1 MKEPMPTKKELA
13 NQTRELEEQVVRIKN
28 RLNGV
33 VFKKTKHGYRLDQLS
48 DNTELLNRRMGEL
61 EQQLT
66 QLGKSQQRLA
76 SMRLQH
82 EQTGD
87 ELKNPD
93 KEPKGKKRFRLKL
106 GRLNSSIS
114 DLWQAQQQLDGDLS
128 DIQLKLDQLGGLPD
142 DLKLETDGLQSHVRG
157 LEESSS
163 RLAVKLQEQETRTR
177 ALEGLLAELTLAQER
192 LAGESKAQ
200 AENISQQLSQA
211 IAPLTDRVQ
220 QLADL
225 TAEDQGRHKEVDRRL
240 QQLAN
245 RVGDLGGHLHQ
256 LNEDF
261 TDQRQRYNQLTLET
275 DPWLQ
280 QYREGIS
287 EQLELLSSR
296 ISSVKT
302 HADSQEQATDQQR
315 DDIEPRIKHL
325 EHKLGGI
332 ETELS
337 ELSEA
342 GERLQESFRS
352 LGGLELDLTSQLD
365 ELRQQLE
372 TTVQSE
378 EAAEQTVQHET
389 TELDDARAQAQPI
402 PQFQENHRQQVD
414 GQLDRIEELIRSE
427 QERVS
432 QLEDNFSQAQDKSE
446 RYRRELEQSQRL
458 QLALEERLDGLSA
471 QLAGLSEQ
479 GNTLTASMETQT
491 GAQQALAEKGEEL
504 AKVQGALADRIDEQA
519 REQRTLTEE
528 VEQQRQEQRGLS
540 ERIEAHAQAQQAL
553 ADRVSEQATQQ
564 SVLLQE
570 TESINALLARLELSD
585 QESGSQISSI
595 ETQQRALQQQ
605 IEQEK
610 PRIDAHDQRLQL
622 LASNFEALDA
632 NGDELQLQID
642 KNQTTGRTHRNA
654 LIGLLL
660 FMLLG
665 GIALYLL
672 NSAQI
677 NQSEER
683 VTQKLV
689 TTDPGDITRDDLSER
704 MKALEAELTH
714 NRERLTEAA
723 AGVAEPVLLER
734 LNHTEQQLERLAAA
748 LSSFEVDRQQER
760 ESEVGTLP
768 AMAAEL
774 RQMQLE
780 IERINGTLAQLS
792 QSQTSVAQPAP
803 LPVTG
808 DSDAEVAQTA
818 IANPPIVA
826 TAADAESGRLA
837 RIEQAY
843 AQLQTQVSSWS
854 EQLQTVQREQP
865 VSRIAAIEQ
874 ALQETTAQLQPQL
887 GEIEKQRNAIS
898 RIERSLNNTRNHVEE
913 RLEQLEKH
921 SSSTAEQ
928 QRQLADQVNQIT
940 TQLEKPQLSLA
951 PQVQEH
957 AVDWQL
963 AQTAQRYSIQLA
975 GARNLAALA
984 DFAARQSLQRD
995 IAIYRTRHIN
1005 REWYIL
1011 LYGTYTGFRE
1021 ANEVLEELPAALN
1034 RFHPWIRKLP
1044 GDAERVR

>member
-1 MKEPMPTKKELA
+1 
-13 NQTRELEEQVVRIKN
+13 
-28 RLNGV
+28 
-33 VFKKTKHGYRLDQLS
+33 
-48 DNTELLNRRMGEL
+48 
-61 EQQLT
+61 
-66 QLGKSQQRLA
+66 
-76 SMRLQH
+76 
-82 EQTGD
+82 
-87 ELKNPD
+87 
-93 KEPKGKKRFRLKL
+93 
-106 GRLNSSIS
+106 
-114 DLWQAQQQLDGDLS
+114 
-128 DIQLKLDQLGGLPD
+128 
-142 DLKLETDGLQSHVRG
+142 
-157 LEESSS
+157 
-163 RLAVKLQEQETRTR
+163 
-177 ALEGLLAELTLAQER
+177 
-192 LAGESKAQ
+192 
-200 AENISQQLSQA
+200 
-211 IAPLTDRVQ
+211 
-220 QLADL
+220 
-225 TAEDQGRHKEVDRRL
+225 
-240 QQLAN
+240 
-245 RVGDLGGHLHQ
+245 
-256 LNEDF
+256 
-261 TDQRQRYNQLTLET
+261 
-275 DPWLQ
+275 
-280 QYREGIS
+280 
-287 EQLELLSSR
+287 
-296 ISSVKT
+296 
-302 HADSQEQATDQQR
+302 
-315 DDIEPRIKHL
+315 PRIKHL
-325 EHKLGGI
+325 EQKLGGI
-332 ETELS
+332 EMELTELG
-337 ELSEA
+337 EA

-378 EAAEQTVQHET
+378 EATEQTVQHDT
-389 TELDDARAQAQPI
+389 AELDDTRAQAQPI
-402 PQFQENHRQQVD
+402 PLLQENHQQQVD

-458 QLALEERLDGLSA
+458 QQVMEEHLDGLST
-471 QLAGLSEQ
+471 QLAGLIEQ
-479 GNTLTASMETQT
+479 GDTLTASMETQAE
-491 GAQQALAEKGEEL
+491 AQQALAEKVEEQ
-504 AKVQGALADRIDEQA
+504 AKVQGALAGRIDEQA
-519 REQRTLTEE
+519 REQQTLTEE

-540 ERIEAHAQAQQAL
+540 ERIEAHAQEQQAL
-553 ADRVSEQATQQ
+553 AERVTEQATQQ
-564 SVLLQE
+564 SALLQE

-585 QESGSQISSI
+585 QENGSQISSI

-605 IEQEK
+605 IEQET

-622 LASNFEALDA
+622 LASNFETLDA
-632 NGDELQLQID
+632 NSDELQLQID

-654 LIGLLL
+654 LIALLL

-665 GIALYLL
+665 GFALYLL

-683 VTQKLV
+683 VTQKLI
-689 TTDPGDITRDDLSER
+689 TPDPGDITRDDLSER
-704 MKALEAELTH
+704 LKELEAELTH

-723 AGVAEPVLLER
+723 TGVAEPVLLER
-734 LNHTEQQLERLAAA
+734 LNRTEQQLERLAAA
-748 LSSFEVDRQQER
+748 LSSFEVDRQQAR
-760 ESEVGTLP
+760 ESEAGALP

-792 QSQTSVAQPAP
+792 QSQTSVAQSAP
-803 LPVTG
+803 LSATG
-808 DSDAEVAQTA
+808 DSKPEFAQTA
-818 IANPPIVA
+818 IANPPAVA

-874 ALQETTAQLQPQL
+874 ALQETTAQLHPQL

-940 TQLEKPQLSLA
+940 TQLEKPQLGVA
-951 PQVQEH
+951 PQVQKH

-1021 ANEVLEELPAALN
+1021 ANEVLEELPATLN

-1044 GDAERVR
+1044 GDAERIR